1 MNIYSKKKRWKWF
14 LFATAIIIIVVSLW
28 YTNILV
34 RKFAED
40 ERTNIKIWADA
51 IQRKAK
57 LVNYTD
63 NFFEQI
69 KVEEQKRAEIF
80 AEAYK
85 ILGREETKD
94 NLTFYIEVIKGNT
107 TVPVI
112 ITDDKGKITNF
123 INIDL

>member
-1 MNIYSKKKRWKWF
+1 LNIYSKKKRWKWF

-85 ILGREETKD
+85 ILGREE
-94 NLTFYIEVIKGNT
+94 
-107 TVPVI
+107 
-112 ITDDKGKITNF
+112 NF
-123 INIDL
+123 RKRRY